1 LLRITLAN
9 GGLLEELMPIS
20 GNGSKED
27 VSREMLEEMH
37 SVDALNISASLAG
50 SGPLTVISGP
60 KTIDSLPAGE
70 VTELQFNLS
79 IESGAN
85 GWYELPLRLDYQ
97 RQVDVSVNDGEV
109 SPLYLPENLSTSLR
123 VLVQGQSSP
132 LKVLGTKSELVPG
145 SSGIIMAVIKNDGQK
160 ALRNCSAR
168 LMAAPPFHADGS
180 DYSLG
185 DLPAGSLAVASFQ
198 ASVDGNASLQDYQL
212 GCEVSSEEGRY
223 VLAMPLALTKTNSVL
238 WLAIPISLVLISA
251 ALAAFLLLG
260 RRKVLRRKRWTR

>member
-1 LLRITLAN
+1 MLRITLAN